1 MQTAFFDLM
10 DINLLIRFQQTIFL
24 KKPQNL
30 NCYGILDKTGVHMST
45 ESPREERVNL
55 MKQIEQKRKSKVLVY
70 FCADRHPAGSQ
81 ISADA
86 ARTLYEHLL
95 AIAPTKLKNLDLFL
109 YSIGG
114 MVEAPWRIVTMLR
127 EFCEKLT
134 VIIPYK
140 AYSAATLIAL
150 GSDEIIM
157 SRKGELG
164 PIDPTLHAVMPI
176 PGSPQPMPIEFAV
189 EDISSY
195 IIFIREVAGL
205 TDQSALGTSIA
216 ALADKIPPPILG
228 SIQRMHSHI
237 RLVARKLLSLCKPP
251 MEERRITSIVQA
263 LTEKIYAH
271 GHGIGRREANEIG
284 LQIGKGPDVGLEE
297 LILKL
302 YLCYEN
308 LFALTETQDP
318 EGYFASDSE
327 DERTEDDWDVACI
340 ETTEKLHVFRGRL
353 RLKRI
358 RQQMPSLNV
367 SVNLPIQFPPNVQP
381 QNLPAALQQALQQ
394 MIQKSGVRI
403 RNQILRQIAA
413 QMPVIGVK
421 PKLVGGKWIELT

>member
-1 MQTAFFDLM
+1 
-10 DINLLIRFQQTIFL
+10 
-24 KKPQNL
+24 
-30 NCYGILDKTGVHMST
+30 MS
-45 ESPREERVNL
+45 SDSIREERINL
-55 MKQIEQKRKSKVLVY
+55 IKQIEQKRKSKVLVY
-70 FCADRHPAGSQ
+70 FCADRPPAGSQ
-81 ISADA
+81 ISPDA
-86 ARTLYEHLL
+86 VRPLYEHLL
-95 AIAPTKLKNLDLFL
+95 AIAPTKLKKLDLFL

-127 EFCEKLT
+127 EFSEKLT

-157 SRKGELG
+157 GKKGELG
-164 PIDPTLHAVMPI
+164 PIDPTLRAVMPI
-176 PGSPQPMPIEFAV
+176 PGSPQPMPIEFGV

-195 IIFIREVAGL
+195 LTFVKEVAGL
-205 TDQSALGTSIA
+205 TDQSALGKSIA
-216 ALADKIPPPILG
+216 VLADKFSPPILG

-271 GHGIGRREANEIG
+271 GHGIGRREAKEMR
-284 LQIGKGPDVGLEE
+284 LQIGKDRDAGLEG
-297 LILKL
+297 LIWKL

-308 LFALTETQDP
+308 LFALAETQDP
-318 EGYFASDSE
+318 EGYFTSDAE
-327 DERTEDDWDVACI
+327 DEHTVDDWDVACI
-340 ETTEKLHVFRGRL
+340 ETTEKFHVFRGRL

-358 RQQMPSLNV
+358 RQKTPSLTISV
-367 SVNLPIQFPPNVQP
+367 SLPIQFPAGVQP
-381 QNLPAALQQALQQ
+381 QDLPAALQQTLQQ
-394 MIQKSGVRI
+394 MVQRAGTRI

-413 QMPVIGVK
+413 QMPVVGVK
-421 PKLVGGKWIELT
+421 RKVISGKWIQLA